1 MSKVDEAK
9 GRVDGALDRL
19 ERLVEQRLQVETK
32 RADELAAK
40 LDQLERQHEDLKKV
54 ANEVE
59 AKLERAMA
67 YIKSLLTQEKS

>member
-9 GRVDGALDRL
+9 GRVDSALDRL
-19 ERLVEQRLQVETK
+19 ERLVEERLQVETQ
-32 RADELAAK
+32 RADDLAAK